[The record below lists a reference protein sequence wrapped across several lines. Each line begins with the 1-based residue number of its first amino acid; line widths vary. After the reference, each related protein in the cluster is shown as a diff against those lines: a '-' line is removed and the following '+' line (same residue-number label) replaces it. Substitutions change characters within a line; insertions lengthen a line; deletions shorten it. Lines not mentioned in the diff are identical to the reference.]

1 VSAAAGG
8 HYVDKH
14 RPRLLKIFRY
24 FCTDYADAMAEAHV
38 ANPDADASGNH
49 VAAERNRPLRGT
61 PVFDRDKDSPT
72 SASSGSAQH
81 AQDREGSGEASMR
94 SRFEK
99 EHRAGR
105 GGTSDAFETPNLKSG
120 TAHLTKS
127 VDDLTGPLTARRN
140 AAAHVTRSVEGSA
153 SALSEGSAGGASP
166 KSGKLAGKK
175 GALQT
180 PVNAGSLVGMEEGPG
195 YMTFNDLMRMAEK
208 MALYSPQL
216 NLNKVMLKVSGYGFA
231 KAETTLD
238 SIADS
243 APIPLDHPESL
254 ATCVVF

>member
-8 HYVDKH
+8 QYVDKH

-38 ANPDADASGNH
+38 ANLDADTSGNH
-49 VAAERNRPLRGT
+49 LAAERNRPLRGT

-72 SASSGSAQH
+72 SASAQH
-81 AQDREGSGEASMR
+81 AQDREGSGDASTR

-105 GGTSDAFETPNLKSG
+105 GGTSDASETLNLKSG

-127 VDDLTGPLTARRN
+127 VDDITGPLTARRN
-140 AAAHVTRSVEGSA
+140 AAAHATRSVEGSV
-153 SALSEGSAGGASP
+153 SAVSEGSAGGASP
-166 KSGKLAGKK
+166 RSGKLAGKK

-180 PVNAGSLVGMEEGPG
+180 SVNAGSLVGMEEGPG

-216 NLNKVMLKVSGYGFA
+216 NLNKVRFKLCGRTVRR
-231 KAETTLD
+231 T
-238 SIADS
+238 
-243 APIPLDHPESL
+243 
-254 ATCVVF
+254 